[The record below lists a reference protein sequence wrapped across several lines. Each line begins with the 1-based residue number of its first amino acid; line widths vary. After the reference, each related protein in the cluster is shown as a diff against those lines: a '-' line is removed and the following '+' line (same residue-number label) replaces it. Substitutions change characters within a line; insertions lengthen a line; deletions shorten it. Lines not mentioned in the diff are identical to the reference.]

1 MMESVEVARII
12 GQLENAVTNLTNTWQ
27 HQDANAS
34 AGRAE
39 IHRKID
45 EVIKDV
51 LRLTARVDALSKN
64 VTIIE
69 PSIKEFNDEKLRD
82 EGAKKLGKWLWGI
95 LLTTAGF
102 IGYGIH
108 EAASIYLKQH

>member
-1 MMESVEVARII
+1 MEDINIARTI
-12 GQLENAVTNLTNTWQ
+12 GRLESTIVNLTETWQ
-27 HQDANAS
+27 RQELQAS
-34 AGRAE
+34 QGRIE

-45 EVIKDV
+45 EAIKDL
-51 LRLTARVDALSKN
+51 LRLTARVDALSRN

-82 EGAKKLGKWLWGI
+82 EGAKSLGKYLWAI
-95 LLTTAGF
+95 FLTTAGG

-108 EAASIYLKQH
+108 EAIGIFMRPH

>member
-1 MMESVEVARII
+1 METVEVARII
-12 GQLENAVTNLTNTWQ
+12 GQLENAVTTLTMTWQ
-27 HQDANAS
+27 RQDASAS

-51 LRLTARVDALSKN
+51 LRLTARVDALSMN

-82 EGAKKLGKWLWGI
+82 EGAKKLGKWLWAI
-95 LLTTAGF
+95 FLTTAGG

-108 EAASIYLKQH
+108 EAIGIFMKQH